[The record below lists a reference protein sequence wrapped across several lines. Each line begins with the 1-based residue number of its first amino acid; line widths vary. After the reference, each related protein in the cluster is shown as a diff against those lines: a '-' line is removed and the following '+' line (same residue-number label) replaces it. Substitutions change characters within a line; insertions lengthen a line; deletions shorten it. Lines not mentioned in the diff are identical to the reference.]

1 MRTTTPT
8 MRHASSDS
16 TYEAES
22 RAPVT
27 NAVPYGAHHGPSRGQ
42 AKLGDKYMRMSVDET
57 MQALDVS
64 SVDQGLDTQSIDALQ
79 EKYGMNELEANDP
92 EPLWL
97 RWIYQF
103 KEPMNA
109 LLVGSAVV
117 SVLVGQTDDA
127 VCITLALAIVITV
140 GIAQE
145 YRSEKS
151 LEALNNLVPPKC
163 RVIRSARTHTLEARE
178 LVPGDVVC
186 LSSGD
191 RVPADVRIVK
201 SQDFEVNESAL
212 TGETSAVRKSADDTD
227 QEPTNLAYMGT
238 LVEKGSATGIV
249 YGTGI
254 RTEFGNIFGMVDS
267 VDEKQTPLQIS
278 MSGLAQRLSVFS
290 LGLISLLL
298 LVGLVQQKSWIEMFT
313 IAVSLAV
320 AAIPEGLP
328 IVVTVTLALGAL
340 EMSHRK
346 AIVKRLPSV
355 ETLGCMS
362 VICSDK
368 TGTLTTGH
376 MRVIQLFT
384 VPDGI
389 VEVGKDARRHELSPA
404 MTRNLYA
411 GFFCNNAT
419 MNEQGQLVGQATEVA
434 MAQAPESL
442 GLSLSHK
449 DWTRTNEVPFDSERK
464 FMAVTGHGDADKT
477 PGEAQLM
484 KGAPEAVLK
493 HCTTYMAQRPS
504 QLTDQVRSDIQD
516 TISKLTQ
523 RGLRVLATAVST
535 QGRHYTFCG
544 LQAMQ
549 DPPREQVHDA
559 IKTLQRGRI
568 HVIMITG
575 DAETTARAIAQ
586 QLGLASSPNVMTGSD
601 IESLSE
607 RQLRER
613 VRNVSVFARTKPEH
627 KLRIVS
633 ALQANNEVVGM
644 TGDGVNDAPALKLA
658 DVGIS
663 MGSGT
668 DVTKEAADVILVNDN
683 FATIM
688 GAVREG
694 KCIFYNIQNFVT
706 FQLSTSAAALMLI
719 SLSTIL
725 QLRFPLNAMQI
736 LFINILMDG
745 PPSQSL
751 GVDPAHERVMQRP
764 PRAKDA
770 PVLTSRLFLRIA
782 FSAAVMIILTYVV
795 FLTGYTPTALESS
808 LDKHEST
815 VTFTCFVM
823 LALVCAI
830 QSRGLYTGLF
840 DNHMLLWTTGLSFGM
855 QLLIIYVPILQS
867 IFLTEALGL
876 NDFSYLI
883 SIAIV
888 GFGLQECRRI
898 YERYLEDKSQ
908 DLGA

>member
-1 MRTTTPT
+1 
-8 MRHASSDS
+8 
-16 TYEAES
+16 
-22 RAPVT
+22 
-27 NAVPYGAHHGPSRGQ
+27 
-42 AKLGDKYMRMSVDET
+42 
-57 MQALDVS
+57 
-64 SVDQGLDTQSIDALQ
+64 
-79 EKYGMNELEANDP
+79 
-92 EPLWL
+92 
-97 RWIYQF
+97 
-103 KEPMNA
+103 
-109 LLVGSAVV
+109 
-117 SVLVGQTDDA
+117 
-127 VCITLALAIVITV
+127 
-140 GIAQE
+140 
-145 YRSEKS
+145 
-151 LEALNNLVPPKC
+151 
-163 RVIRSARTHTLEARE
+163 
-178 LVPGDVVC
+178 
-186 LSSGD
+186 
-191 RVPADVRIVK
+191 
-201 SQDFEVNESAL
+201 
-212 TGETSAVRKSADDTD
+212 
-227 QEPTNLAYMGT
+227 
-238 LVEKGSATGIV
+238 
-249 YGTGI
+249 
-254 RTEFGNIFGMVDS
+254 
-267 VDEKQTPLQIS
+267 
-278 MSGLAQRLSVFS
+278 
-290 LGLISLLL
+290 
-298 LVGLVQQKSWIEMFT
+298 
-313 IAVSLAV
+313 
-320 AAIPEGLP
+320 
-328 IVVTVTLALGAL
+328 
-340 EMSHRK
+340 
-346 AIVKRLPSV
+346 
-355 ETLGCMS
+355 
-362 VICSDK
+362 
-368 TGTLTTGH
+368 
-376 MRVIQLFT
+376 
-384 VPDGI
+384 
-389 VEVGKDARRHELSPA
+389 
-404 MTRNLYA
+404 
-411 GFFCNNAT
+411 
-419 MNEQGQLVGQATEVA
+419 
-434 MAQAPESL
+434 
-442 GLSLSHK
+442 
-449 DWTRTNEVPFDSERK
+449 
-464 FMAVTGHGDADKT
+464 
-477 PGEAQLM
+477 M

-694 KCIFYNIQNFVT
+694 KSIFYNIQNFVT

-795 FLTGYTPTALESS
+795 FLTGYTPTALENS

>member
-1 MRTTTPT
+1 
-8 MRHASSDS
+8 
-16 TYEAES
+16 
-22 RAPVT
+22 
-27 NAVPYGAHHGPSRGQ
+27 
-42 AKLGDKYMRMSVDET
+42 
-57 MQALDVS
+57 
-64 SVDQGLDTQSIDALQ
+64 
-79 EKYGMNELEANDP
+79 
-92 EPLWL
+92 
-97 RWIYQF
+97 
-103 KEPMNA
+103 
-109 LLVGSAVV
+109 
-117 SVLVGQTDDA
+117 
-127 VCITLALAIVITV
+127 
-140 GIAQE
+140 
-145 YRSEKS
+145 
-151 LEALNNLVPPKC
+151 
-163 RVIRSARTHTLEARE
+163 
-178 LVPGDVVC
+178 
-186 LSSGD
+186 
-191 RVPADVRIVK
+191 
-201 SQDFEVNESAL
+201 
-212 TGETSAVRKSADDTD
+212 
-227 QEPTNLAYMGT
+227 
-238 LVEKGSATGIV
+238 
-249 YGTGI
+249 
-254 RTEFGNIFGMVDS
+254 
-267 VDEKQTPLQIS
+267 
-278 MSGLAQRLSVFS
+278 
-290 LGLISLLL
+290 
-298 LVGLVQQKSWIEMFT
+298 
-313 IAVSLAV
+313 
-320 AAIPEGLP
+320 
-328 IVVTVTLALGAL
+328 
-340 EMSHRK
+340 
-346 AIVKRLPSV
+346 
-355 ETLGCMS
+355 
-362 VICSDK
+362 
-368 TGTLTTGH
+368 
-376 MRVIQLFT
+376 
-384 VPDGI
+384 
-389 VEVGKDARRHELSPA
+389 
-404 MTRNLYA
+404 
-411 GFFCNNAT
+411 
-419 MNEQGQLVGQATEVA
+419 

-694 KCIFYNIQNFVT
+694 KSIFYNIQNFVT

-888 GFGLQECRRI
+888 GYGLQECRRI